1 MTEPTALDLD
11 TEEVRVLVDLG
22 FMAVMRGHV
31 QHAGILFKGVQVAR
45 PQEDAGYIGEALLLI
60 QKGDIAS
67 AAALLRVRPPS
78 DANRVFLGM
87 ALLQLG
93 ETAEAEQVLQD
104 VVATARE
111 PAMIEMARTL
121 LVPADDTNRNPLPR

>member
-11 TEEVRVLVDLG
+11 ADEVRVLVDLG
-22 FMAVMRGHV
+22 FMAVMRGHI
-31 QHAGILFKGVQVAR
+31 QHAGTLFKGVRAAR

-60 QKGDIAS
+60 QTGDIAG
-67 AAALLRVRPPS
+67 AAAMLRLRPPS

-93 ETAEAEQVLQD
+93 ETVEAEQVLRD

-111 PAMIEMARTL
+111 PALIEMARTL
-121 LVPADDTNRNPLPR
+121 LVSAGERDQNLLPR